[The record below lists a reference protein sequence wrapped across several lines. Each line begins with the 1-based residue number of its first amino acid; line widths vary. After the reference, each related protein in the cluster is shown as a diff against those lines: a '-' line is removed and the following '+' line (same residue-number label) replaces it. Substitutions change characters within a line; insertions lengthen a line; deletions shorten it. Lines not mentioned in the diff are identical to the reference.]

1 MEQFGGRSSNGGKVC
16 QRAHWRP
23 AEDKKLYQIVDQHGP
38 KNWNFIA
45 QHVEGKSGKSCRL
58 RWYNQLA
65 PNINKN
71 PLTEEEEERLLKAHR
86 IEGNRWASIA
96 RLFPGR
102 TDNALKNQYHVIMAR
117 RKREQFDH
125 TIRYFQKNVANN
137 FDDRHYFSLEN
148 NDEIGNN
155 LLSWTSCDSTLS
167 GHSRGSNIAYHGH
180 SSSSSLWAK
189 DEFHHQGIQAYH
201 PSSSSSGFVAPKI
214 HHILK
219 FNTKFMN
226 FGDGDY
232 GNEEL
237 IKKSKFD
244 DRSDGLKKFGMAASL
259 QEHGNGSNKGSVAF
273 IDFLG
278 VGIS

>member
-125 TIRYFQKNVANN
+125 TIR
-137 FDDRHYFSLEN
+137 
-148 NDEIGNN
+148 
-155 LLSWTSCDSTLS
+155 
-167 GHSRGSNIAYHGH
+167 GSNIAYHGH